1 MSNTMKLFEPIKIGN
16 VEIKNRTALLPMSTE
31 LTNDHYVT
39 DRMVDFYA
47 QRAKGDVGLL
57 TVGTVYVSD
66 FRGTHPLYPPH
77 RGAAG
82 IWSDEFIPGWK
93 KLTSAVRE
101 NGGKSCAQLNLYYEW
116 RRSNTLPLEPVG
128 PSEGPSGPFV
138 SYVRE
143 ATVEEIQIMI
153 SEFGDGA
160 RRAREAGF
168 DVIELHAGIG
178 YGVNRWLSP
187 YSNKRTDAWG
197 GSLEN
202 RMRFLLEIIKDCQ
215 AKAGTDIPL
224 MVRLSADEYM
234 PGGHTIEDTK
244 KIIPILEKA
253 GIVAFSIQAGFH
265 ESERPLVNQFVPD
278 GCIVDLATE
287 CKTVTKLPVMAG
299 YRIDSPEM
307 ANEIV
312 TQGRADM
319 VGFARALVADPDLVK
334 KYREGRP
341 ETIRRCIVCS
351 RCLDNIFVG
360 KHLDCS
366 VNAEVASTLGKP
378 TPSSKR
384 KKVAV
389 IGAGPAGME
398 AARIAAMRGH
408 TVTLFEKGSRL
419 GGSWNLASIL
429 NYRLERPLAWYKQ
442 ELAKLPID
450 IRLNT
455 EVTETILDQLKADEI
470 IVAPGGDPI
479 IPDVPGVN
487 GKNVLGGHD
496 IKKLMDGI
504 PPKKG
509 LLWRFAA
516 IGAKTFS
523 GYHKLMRFALGIPWP
538 LKRRLVVIG
547 GGFAG
552 CEVAFELNKGRE
564 VTIIEE
570 SKKIGYDIGPI
581 DRKTELN
588 ILKQN
593 GVRMEALTKV
603 KEFTRNGVKI
613 IKQDG
618 TEGLI
623 EADSVM
629 LSLGVKENKK
639 LYERLS
645 KKFENVHLIGDGV
658 GEGVIR
664 RTREAIRD
672 GYDIG
677 MRI

>member
-1 MSNTMKLFEPIKIGN
+1 MSKTMKLFEPIKIGN
-16 VEIKNRTALLPMSTE
+16 VEIKNRAALLPMSTE
-31 LTNDHYVT
+31 LTEDHFVT

-47 QRAKGDVGLL
+47 QRAKGGVGLL

-66 FRGTHPLYPPH
+66 FRGTHPHYPPH
-77 RGAAG
+77 RGAPG
-82 IWSDEFIPGWK
+82 IWSDEFIPCWK

-101 NGGKSCAQLNLYYEW
+101 NGGKSSAQLSLYYEW
-116 RRSNTLPLEPVG
+116 RRNNTLPLEPVG
-128 PSEGPSGPFV
+128 PSEGPSGP
-138 SYVRE
+138 YVPNARA

-168 DVIELHAGIG
+168 DIIELHAGVG

-187 YSNKRTDAWG
+187 YSNKRNDEWG
-197 GSLEN
+197 GSLEK
-202 RMRFLLEIIKDCQ
+202 RMRFLLEIIADCQ
-215 AKAGTDIPL
+215 KKAGKDIPL

-234 PGGHTIEDTK
+234 PGGNTIEDTK
-244 KIIPILEKA
+244 KMIPILEKA

-278 GCIVDLATE
+278 GVIVDLATE
-287 CKTVTKLPVMAG
+287 CKKVTKLPVMAG

-307 ANEIV
+307 ANDIV

-319 VGFARALVADPDLVK
+319 VGFARALIADPDLVK
-334 KYREGRP
+334 KYKDGQA

-366 VNAEVASTLGKP
+366 VNAEIASPLGKP
-378 TPSSKR
+378 APGN
-384 KKVAV
+384 KKVVV

-398 AARIAAMRGH
+398 AARIAATRGH
-408 TVTLFEKGSRL
+408 KVTLFDKGSQL
-419 GGSWNLASIL
+419 GGSWNLASIM
-429 NYRLERPLAWYKQ
+429 NFRLERPLAWYKQ

-450 IRLNT
+450 IRLKS
-455 EVTETILDQLKADEI
+455 EVTEAMVDQLKPDVI
-470 IVAPGGDPI
+470 VVAPGGEPI
-479 IPDVPGVN
+479 LLDVPGAD
-487 GKNVLGGHD
+487 GGNVLGGHD
-496 IKKLMDGI
+496 IKKLMEGI

-516 IGAKTFS
+516 IGAKSF
-523 GYHKLMRFALGIPWP
+523 GGCHKLMRFGLGIHWP
-538 LKRRLVVIG
+538 LKKRLAVIG

-552 CEVAFELNKGRE
+552 CEVAMELMKGRE
-564 VTIIEE
+564 ITVIEE
-570 SKKIGYDIGPI
+570 SKRLGYDIGPM
-581 DRKTELN
+581 DRRTELD
-588 ILKQN
+588 IIKKG
-593 GVRMEALTKV
+593 GVRTETLTKV
-603 KEFTRNGVKI
+603 RAFTRDGVKVI
-613 IKQDG
+613 RQDG
-618 TEGLI
+618 TEGFI
-623 EADSVM
+623 KADSIM

-639 LYERLS
+639 LYDKLS
-645 KKFENVHLIGDGV
+645 KKFKNIHLIGDAV
-658 GEGVIR
+658 GDGETR